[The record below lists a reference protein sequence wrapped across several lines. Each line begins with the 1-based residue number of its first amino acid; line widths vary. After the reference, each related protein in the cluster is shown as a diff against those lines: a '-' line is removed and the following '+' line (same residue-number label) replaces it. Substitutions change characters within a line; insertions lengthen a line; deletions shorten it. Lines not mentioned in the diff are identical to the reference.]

1 MYGGVGRQFQTAH
14 GEQIPSV
21 KIIHKYVLREHAG
34 PLVFALSALTSLLLL
49 NYIAKQFGNLV
60 GKGLPW
66 AVIGQFFGL
75 SVPFTLAMTLPM
87 AVLVSTL
94 YAFSRL
100 AAENE
105 VTALKANGVRI
116 MRGGAFKPRTSPYSF
131 QGLGEQGLQM
141 LRAVG
146 DRGEELELRRTGVH
160 GVERLGGRSN
170 SGHDS

>member
-1 MYGGVGRQFQTAH
+1 LYGGVRRQFQTAH

-87 AVLVSTL
+87 AVLVSRRMVV
-94 YAFSRL
+94 S
-100 AAENE
+100 
-105 VTALKANGVRI
+105 
-116 MRGGAFKPRTSPYSF
+116 
-131 QGLGEQGLQM
+131 
-141 LRAVG
+141 
-146 DRGEELELRRTGVH
+146 RRTLVVSRRTVVSRRV
-160 GVERLGGRSN
+160 VESRRAFVVS
-170 SGHDS
+170 